1 MTRQDKTGQDR
12 TRFFTHS
19 KRLKLVSHLRV
30 KFHNVN
36 IIDLNSD
43 NVLKQQ
49 DQDLLRNSWI
59 QILEYRFLDT
69 NSWIQIHGYKFLN
82 TNSWIQILGY
92 KFLDTNSGI
101 NILGYQFFYTD
112 FRILKFLY

>member
-1 MTRQDKTGQDR
+1 MTRHDKTGQDR

-69 NSWIQIHGYKFLN
+69 NSWIQILE
-82 TNSWIQILGY
+82 Y

-101 NILGYQFFYTD
+101 QIFGY
-112 FRILKFLY
+112 KFLDKHFGIPILLYRF